1 MVAGVE
7 ANSNFFD
14 LLVCLENFGHFAKTN
29 GEIWYLW
36 LLLAMLATFW
46 LFCIFS
52 LPNRLLEIEAGA
64 EADSNFFDGL
74 RSLLLLE
81 VV

>member
-1 MVAGVE
+1 MAGVE

-14 LLVCLENFGHFAKTN
+14 LLVCLKNLGHFAKTN
-29 GEIWYLW
+29 DKIWYLW
-36 LLLAMLATFW
+36 RLLAMLATFW

>member
-1 MVAGVE
+1 MAGVE

-14 LLVCLENFGHFAKTN
+14 LLVCLKNLGHFTKTN
-29 GEIWYLW
+29 DKIWYLW
-36 LLLAMLATFW
+36 RLLAMLATFW